1 MELRSLLYRWARV
14 LGDFEAV
21 TSGNPKRMG
30 KRLVNK
36 LIGRKLARRLWWR

>member
-14 LGDFEAV
+14 LGGFEAV